1 MAQNKRLEFDFAL
14 YPPQAR
20 ALVISNAALL
30 SRLPVV
36 FQAIL
41 LRQILAYDWNFPAER
56 RQVEDHL
63 ILLAGL
69 PEPELKSHLKA
80 FAEIKLNPA
89 MERLDGSADPVG
101 FMEQLTAWLWSS
113 GQMEGFRA
121 AAEEF
126 AAFAAAGK
134 SMNSPSRA
142 RLAIVVIGQGA
153 QSADTALFRKLRP
166 YGVYFDN
173 INPTGGL
180 EILLDTVSKRSD
192 GQGKETGER
201 TSFGYNH
208 WYIDGGIAQ
217 PASIEVQISYSQ
229 LQQQRALLLARVQ
242 KVIASGSAGPEA
254 LRSLLAKM
262 TPQDIGFGDDT
273 DPVLNHFAMSLLTQ
287 GSGTQIF
294 ATTFVQWA
302 ARECLR
308 RAQPET
314 LLVRYAP
321 RQQLGP
327 MNVMLSEAHPFPPDP
342 KGSLMDADMGAYY
355 TWLNMRRLAGAD
367 QMRFLAWFE
376 GHREAVAIG
385 PGLPLG
391 TTSSS
396 TLDMR
401 QMTAL
406 LT

>member
-1 MAQNKRLEFDFAL
+1 MAQNKRSEFDFTL

-41 LRQILAYDWNFPAER
+41 LREILAYDWNFPAER

-63 ILLAGL
+63 VLLAGL
-69 PEPELKSHLKA
+69 SEPELKSHLKA

-121 AAEEF
+121 AAEAF

-134 SMNSPSRA
+134 STNSLSRT
-142 RLAIVVIGQGA
+142 RLAVVVIGQGV
-153 QSADTALFRKLRP
+153 QHADTALFRKLRP

-173 INPTGGL
+173 INPAGGL
-180 EILLDTVSKRSD
+180 DILLHTVSKRSD
-192 GQGKETGER
+192 GQGKETGQQ
-201 TSFGYNH
+201 TSLGYNH

-242 KVIASGSAGPEA
+242 RVIASGSAGPEV
-254 LRSLLAKM
+254 LRSLLARM

-273 DPVLNHFAMSLLTQ
+273 DPVLNHFAMSLMTQ

-294 ATTFVQWA
+294 STTFVQWA

-355 TWLNMRRLAGAD
+355 TWINMRRLAGAD

-376 GHREAVAIG
+376 GHREAIAIG

-396 TLDMR
+396 AMDMR

>member
-1 MAQNKRLEFDFAL
+1 MAQNQCLECDFSL

-20 ALVISNAALL
+20 ALAISNTALL
-30 SRLPVV
+30 TRLPVV
-36 FQAIL
+36 FRAIL
-41 LRQILAYDWNFPAER
+41 LREILAYDWNFPAER

-63 ILLAGL
+63 ILLSSL
-69 PEPELKSHLKA
+69 SKTELNSRLQG

-89 MERLDGSADPVG
+89 MEQLDESSDPVG

-121 AAEEF
+121 AAETF

-134 SMNSPSRA
+134 STNLSAQA
-142 RLAIVVIGQGA
+142 RLCIVVIGQGV
-153 QSADTALFRKLRP
+153 QNADTMLFRKLRP

-173 INPTGGL
+173 IKPNGGL
-180 EILLDTVSKRSD
+180 DILLDTVSKRSV
-192 GQGKETGER
+192 GQGKETGKPG
-201 TSFGYNH
+201 SLGYDH
-208 WYIDGGIAQ
+208 WYIDGGAAL
-217 PASIEVQISYSQ
+217 PASIDVRLSYAQ
-229 LQQQRALLLARVQ
+229 LHEHRALLLARMQ
-242 KVIASGSAGPEA
+242 RVIASGFAGPEA

-262 TPQDIGFGDDT
+262 KPEDIGFGSDV
-273 DPVLNHFAMSLLTQ
+273 DPVLSHFAMSLLTQ

-308 RAQPET
+308 RAQPDT

-327 MNVMLSEAHPFPPDP
+327 MNAMLSQEQPGPPDP
-342 KGSLMDADMGAYY
+342 KGSLRDADMGAYY
-355 TWLNMRRLAGAD
+355 TWLNMRRLGD
-367 QMRFLAWFE
+367 PNQMRFLAWFE
-376 GHREAVAIG
+376 GHTEAVAIG
-385 PGLPLG
+385 PGLPVG
-391 TTSSS
+391 TTSNSA
-396 TLDMR
+396 LDMR

-406 LT
+406 LS